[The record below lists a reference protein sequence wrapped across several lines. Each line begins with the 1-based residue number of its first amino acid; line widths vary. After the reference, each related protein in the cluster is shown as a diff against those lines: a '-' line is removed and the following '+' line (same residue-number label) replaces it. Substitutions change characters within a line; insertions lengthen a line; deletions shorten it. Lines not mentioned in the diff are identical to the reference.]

1 MIMSLEEKKQEVIE
15 DFSVYDEWLDKY
27 EYLIELGKTLEAYPE
42 EEKTE
47 DKLIKGCQSRV
58 WLDYELKDGKLY
70 FRADSDAI
78 ITKGIISLLL
88 SVYSG
93 RTPSEIAADDF
104 DFVEKIG
111 LKENLSPTRANGL
124 VSMIDTIKWIAN
136 DAAAKE
142 QMAGQA
148 GHDENTQAGHDE
160 NTQAGHDENTQA
172 GHDGAVIPGSTGNPS
187 KDVLSAEDVAALQPL
202 YADVILALKQVYDP
216 EIPVNIYDLGLIYE
230 LNIDKDRKV
239 SIVMTFTAPNC
250 PMADEVMHE
259 VEDCVKRVPGVTGCS
274 IELTFE
280 PVWDRSML
288 SEEARVDLGLDYEE
302 DDYGKLS

>member
-1 MIMSLEEKKQEVIE
+1 MSLEEKKQAVIE
-15 DFSVYDEWLDKY
+15 EFSMYDEWLDKY
-27 EYLIELGKTLEAYPE
+27 EYLIELGKALEAYPE
-42 EEKTE
+42 EQKTE
-47 DKLIKGCQSRV
+47 EKLIKGCQSRV
-58 WLDYELKDGKLY
+58 WLDYELKDGKLF

-78 ITKGIISLLL
+78 ITKGIISLLI

-93 RTPSEIAADDF
+93 RTPAEIAADDF
-104 DFVEKIG
+104 GFIDQIG

-124 VSMIDTIKWIAN
+124 VSMIDTIKWVAN
-136 DAAAKE
+136 DMAAKE
-142 QMAGQA
+142 KMADQV
-148 GHDENTQAGHDE
+148 GHDDV
-160 NTQAGHDENTQA
+160 
-172 GHDGAVIPGSTGNPS
+172 VIPGSTGNLS
-187 KDVLSAEDVAALQPL
+187 ENVLTAEDVAALQPL

-259 VEDCVKRVPGVTGCS
+259 VEDSVKRVPGVTGCS

-302 DDYGKLS
+302 DEYGKLS